1 MAQTPAARWADAND
15 IPALLSLVHAAYRAG
30 PESAGGWTT
39 EAHLLDGL
47 RATDEMVRSM
57 IEHPSGGV
65 LYYAD
70 PDDPA
75 RPIAC
80 CQLEWHDDSGY
91 FGMFAVRPAR
101 QGGGIGKAVLAE
113 AERRVT
119 EHGCTRM
126 RMTVLSART
135 DLIAFYQRRG
145 YATTGETQPF
155 PYGDE
160 RFGTPKR
167 DDLTFVELVKPLG

>member
-1 MAQTPAARWADAND
+1 MAQTPAARWAETDD
-15 IPALLSLVHAAYRAG
+15 VPGLLSLVHAAYRAG

-65 LYYAD
+65 LYYPD
-70 PDDPA
+70 PDDPG

-80 CQLEWHDDSGY
+80 CQLEWHGDSGY
-91 FGMFAVRPAR
+91 FGLFAVRPAR

-113 AERRVT
+113 AERRVA
-119 EHGCTRM
+119 ERGCTRM

-167 DDLTFVELVKPLG
+167 DDLTFVELVKPLA